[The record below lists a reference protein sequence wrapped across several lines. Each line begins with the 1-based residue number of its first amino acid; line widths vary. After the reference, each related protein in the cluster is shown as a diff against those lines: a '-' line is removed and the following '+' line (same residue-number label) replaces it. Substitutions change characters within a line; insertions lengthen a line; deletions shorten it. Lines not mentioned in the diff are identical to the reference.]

1 MTIKT
6 LYRVPVIKRFVFGV
20 SLSFYSIIFGQGVP
34 VEQVDPP
41 IDSSVLSGAPKS
53 EINFLGAMPDE
64 LLSIDEPDAPL
75 DRLKLRDSDTNSIL
89 DMIQMITGRYIL
101 RPQNLPQ
108 VKINFD
114 SFGVLTKRETL
125 RALES
130 LLAMN
135 LVGITKIDDRFFKAV
150 PAANMNV
157 SVPIWLDGPAT
168 ALIPSQRI
176 YIKMYRLQYAPAIE
190 VREQLTPFSTPNV
203 GNLIVFEKANSIL
216 ITDALLNL
224 QRMEKLLD
232 SIDRSVSAEE
242 LGTKFHVHNTQHAG
256 ARELES
262 KLKAMIE
269 GSLKPFLGGTT
280 QVDSD
285 DRTGKLI
292 VVTRKENLP
301 TIEFVLDT
309 LDAPVKMKTSSKLY
323 KLQHAEAL
331 DITKILDEVINN
343 QKQIK
348 QKLQKNSTP
357 KVAQTNI
364 AVKPAVPGG
373 SKNQAPANAQTA
385 SSSDSGDSSHEFSDF
400 ISISA
405 DERSNAIL
413 VYGTKGDIEEV
424 GKMISSLD
432 EPLPLARIDTIFV
445 MVDLSEQNQRGIDA
459 LFGGLEWSKYAR
471 GERGD
476 GLFGEVSNIEVPGAD
491 GTIVSTPNK
500 TNSFQGVLGIP
511 GLNSSMPFQMEDWK
525 LTGLRWDQIFSLSSE
540 RNDVRIFS
548 TPSLM
553 VSHNAPEVHIL
564 IEDERS
570 IVIPSVYAGSTG
582 SSSGGNLEKITAKT
596 SLEIKKP
603 KIGLPLLDENGTII
617 SKGSI
622 FMEVEVKAEKFDET
636 QSNTYEGQSAPG
648 KKVRE
653 AKSFVTIRD
662 EEIIVL
668 GGLQEVQV
676 DSTESQYNLLSD
688 IPYFGDKFFKP
699 KSIKYTPTELLIFL
713 KPTIIKPDQDD
724 TAENVKIIDERIQ
737 AEYAPKFRSPTGQIL
752 GMPDIDGKQKKSAFN
767 KDVQSR
773 KPNL

>member
-135 LVGITKIDDRFFKAV
+135 LIGITKIDDRFFKAV

-348 QKLQKNSTP
+348 
-357 KVAQTNI
+357 
-364 AVKPAVPGG
+364 
-373 SKNQAPANAQTA
+373 
-385 SSSDSGDSSHEFSDF
+385 
-400 ISISA
+400 
-405 DERSNAIL
+405 
-413 VYGTKGDIEEV
+413 
-424 GKMISSLD
+424 
-432 EPLPLARIDTIFV
+432 
-445 MVDLSEQNQRGIDA
+445 
-459 LFGGLEWSKYAR
+459 
-471 GERGD
+471 
-476 GLFGEVSNIEVPGAD
+476 
-491 GTIVSTPNK
+491 
-500 TNSFQGVLGIP
+500 
-511 GLNSSMPFQMEDWK
+511 
-525 LTGLRWDQIFSLSSE
+525 
-540 RNDVRIFS
+540 
-548 TPSLM
+548 
-553 VSHNAPEVHIL
+553 
-564 IEDERS
+564 
-570 IVIPSVYAGSTG
+570 
-582 SSSGGNLEKITAKT
+582 
-596 SLEIKKP
+596 
-603 KIGLPLLDENGTII
+603 
-617 SKGSI
+617 
-622 FMEVEVKAEKFDET
+622 
-636 QSNTYEGQSAPG
+636 
-648 KKVRE
+648 
-653 AKSFVTIRD
+653 
-662 EEIIVL
+662 
-668 GGLQEVQV
+668 
-676 DSTESQYNLLSD
+676 
-688 IPYFGDKFFKP
+688 
-699 KSIKYTPTELLIFL
+699 
-713 KPTIIKPDQDD
+713 
-724 TAENVKIIDERIQ
+724 
-737 AEYAPKFRSPTGQIL
+737 
-752 GMPDIDGKQKKSAFN
+752 
-767 KDVQSR
+767 
-773 KPNL
+773 